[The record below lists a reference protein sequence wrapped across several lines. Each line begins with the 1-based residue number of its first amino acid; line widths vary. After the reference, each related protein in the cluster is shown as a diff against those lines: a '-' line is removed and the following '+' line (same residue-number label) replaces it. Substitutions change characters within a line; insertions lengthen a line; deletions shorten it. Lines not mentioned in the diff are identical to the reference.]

1 MLITPEYV
9 FKDVTHITPEW
20 LAQKGIRAL
29 VLDIDN
35 TLTADRSQE
44 LPDEVAG
51 WLDTMRKAGVRLTIV
66 SNGAEKRVRPFAQKL
81 GLAYL
86 YRSAKP
92 LPFALMAAQHRMGV
106 KHSQMAMVG
115 DQLYA
120 DRMAAALYG
129 IPGLMVIPRG
139 PDLGAQ
145 VILKRKRE
153 DPVSD
158 DWKIRFGTA
167 GTSDSFAAQGYK
179 TSLEVPEYTAKM
191 GLNAFEYQC
200 GRGVRLGLDKAAKMA
215 ALAAPKDILFSVHA
229 PYYISMSSLEEDKRL
244 NSIQYLLQSA
254 AVCRALGGKRIIFH
268 SGSCGKQSREAALE
282 KALDT
287 MRRAVEALDEAGF
300 ADMTLCPETMGKVG
314 QLGTLD
320 EVLALCG
327 VDERITPCI
336 DFGHLNARTLGGI
349 QSKADYAAILDRM
362 AEALGDERARRFHV
376 HFSRIEYSK
385 GGEKRHWTFAET
397 QFGPEPQPLME
408 LLAERGLAPVVIC
421 ESAGTQAEDACTM
434 QQMYRAARDLRKIL

>member
-86 YRSAKP
+86 YRSATP

-145 VILKRKRE
+145 VILKRKWE
-153 DPVSD
+153 KKH
-158 DWKIRFGTA
+158 WQK
-167 GTSDSFAAQGYK
+167 
-179 TSLEVPEYTAKM
+179 
-191 GLNAFEYQC
+191 
-200 GRGVRLGLDKAAKMA
+200 
-215 ALAAPKDILFSVHA
+215 
-229 PYYISMSSLEEDKRL
+229 YYDR
-244 NSIQYLLQSA
+244 
-254 AVCRALGGKRIIFH
+254 GGK
-268 SGSCGKQSREAALE
+268 
-282 KALDT
+282 
-287 MRRAVEALDEAGF
+287 
-300 ADMTLCPETMGKVG
+300 TL
-314 QLGTLD
+314 
-320 EVLALCG
+320 
-327 VDERITPCI
+327 
-336 DFGHLNARTLGGI
+336 
-349 QSKADYAAILDRM
+349 
-362 AEALGDERARRFHV
+362 
-376 HFSRIEYSK
+376 
-385 GGEKRHWTFAET
+385 
-397 QFGPEPQPLME
+397 
-408 LLAERGLAPVVIC
+408 
-421 ESAGTQAEDACTM
+421 
-434 QQMYRAARDLRKIL
+434 